1 MKATLAERAATIGAG
16 KKRGVWLSVL
26 GKGLVGVFLLITV
39 YPVIWLLLSSLKEP
53 SEFMTNSMNALP
65 EGFYLGNYVE
75 AWKTGNM
82 GIYFRNSIL
91 VTFPALIG
99 IVLFGSMAAFAIE
112 KLRWKLKNVV
122 MLLFLAGIMIP
133 VQIVLLPLFQI
144 YFNINLLNSLFGLG
158 LVYLVFGLP
167 LTIFLFA
174 SYFKSMPNELMEAAV
189 VDGASIYQIFFT
201 LAFPLLKNALV
212 TVALVQFFFVWNDL
226 IFAMSFIRDTDLRT
240 IQTGLMGFAGEYG
253 QREWGPT
260 FASIA
265 LAVVPILLLYTFLN
279 KLVMKGMTSGAVK
292 G

>member
-82 GIYFRNSIL
+82 GIYFRNSIF

-201 LAFPLLKNALV
+201 LALPLLKNAIV

>member
-201 LAFPLLKNALV
+201 LALPLLKNAIV

>member
-82 GIYFRNSIL
+82 GIYFRNSIF

-99 IVLFGSMAAFAIE
+99 IILFGSMAAFAIE

-201 LAFPLLKNALV
+201 LAFPLLKNAIV

>member
-82 GIYFRNSIL
+82 GIYFRNSIF

-201 LAFPLLKNALV
+201 LAFPLLKNAIV

>member
-1 MKATLAERAATIGAG
+1 MKATLAERATIIGAG

-82 GIYFRNSIL
+82 GVYFRNSIF

-99 IVLFGSMAAFAIE
+99 IILFGSMAAFAIE

-174 SYFKSMPNELMEAAV
+174 SYFKSLPNELIEAAI

>member
-1 MKATLAERAATIGAG
+1 MKATLAERGATIGAG

-53 SEFMTNSMNALP
+53 SEFITNSMNALP
-65 EGFYLGNYVE
+65 EGVYLGNYVE

-82 GIYFRNSIL
+82 GVYFRNSIF

-99 IVLFGSMAAFAIE
+99 IILFGSMAAFAIE

-167 LTIFLFA
+167 LTIFLFV

-189 VDGASIYQIFFT
+189 VDGASIYQIFFK
-201 LAFPLLKNALV
+201 LAFPLLKNAIV

-265 LAVVPILLLYTFLN
+265 LAIVPILLLYTFLN

>member
-82 GIYFRNSIL
+82 GIYFRNSIF

-144 YFNINLLNSLFGLG
+144 YFNLNLLNSLFGLG

-201 LAFPLLKNALV
+201 LALPLLKNAIV

>member
-1 MKATLAERAATIGAG
+1 MKATLAERGATIGAG

-53 SEFMTNSMNALP
+53 SEFITNSMNALP

-82 GIYFRNSIL
+82 GVYFRNSIF

-99 IVLFGSMAAFAIE
+99 IILFGSMAAFAIE

-167 LTIFLFA
+167 LTIFLFV

-189 VDGASIYQIFFT
+189 VDGASIYQIFFK
-201 LAFPLLKNALV
+201 LAFPLLKNAIV

>member
-1 MKATLAERAATIGAG
+1 
-16 KKRGVWLSVL
+16 
-26 GKGLVGVFLLITV
+26 
-39 YPVIWLLLSSLKEP
+39 
-53 SEFMTNSMNALP
+53 
-65 EGFYLGNYVE
+65 
-75 AWKTGNM
+75 
-82 GIYFRNSIL
+82 
-91 VTFPALIG
+91 
-99 IVLFGSMAAFAIE
+99 
-112 KLRWKLKNVV
+112 

-174 SYFKSMPNELMEAAV
+174 SYFKSLPNELMEAAV
-189 VDGASIYQIFFT
+189 VDGASIYQIFFK
-201 LAFPLLKNALV
+201 LAFPLLKNAIV

>member
-1 MKATLAERAATIGAG
+1 MKATLAERGATIGAG

-53 SEFMTNSMNALP
+53 SEFITNSMNALP

-82 GIYFRNSIL
+82 GVYFRNSIF

-99 IVLFGSMAAFAIE
+99 IILFGSMAAFAIE

-174 SYFKSMPNELMEAAV
+174 SYFKSLPNELMEAAV
-189 VDGASIYQIFFT
+189 VDGASIYQIFFK
-201 LAFPLLKNALV
+201 LAFPLLKNAIV

>member
-82 GIYFRNSIL
+82 GIYFRNSIF

-201 LAFPLLKNALV
+201 LALPLLKNAIV

-226 IFAMSFIRDTDLRT
+226 IFAMSFIRDSDLRT